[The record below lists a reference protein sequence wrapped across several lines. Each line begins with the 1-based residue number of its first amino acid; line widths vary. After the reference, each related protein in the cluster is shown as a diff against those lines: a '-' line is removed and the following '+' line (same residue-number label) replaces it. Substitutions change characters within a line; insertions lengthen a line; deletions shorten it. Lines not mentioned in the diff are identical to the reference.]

1 LKNSKENTGRIVVF
15 KEIGIRNSYTLE
27 ASYFRAI
34 PEEVKTESIYK
45 VPRSD
50 YIKYNGLLINTQLII
65 ISEENLIEFGKFF
78 AHTINFC
85 FNRK

>member
-1 LKNSKENTGRIVVF
+1 VVF
-15 KEIGIRNSYTLE
+15 KEIGIKNSYTLE
-27 ASYFRAI
+27 ASYFRAL
-34 PEEVKTESIYK
+34 PEEVKTENNFK

-50 YIKYNGLLINTQLII
+50 YLKYNELLINSQIII

-78 AHTINFC
+78 AHTINFN